1 MLKATSGIVVIL
13 KTSERGLFR
22 SAFVVGAAFAAM
34 TVAATAV
41 RAQSTGVAACD
52 DFLAKYETCITSKI
66 PGAQQA
72 TFKGQLD
79 QTRKTWTD
87 AAKNAATKPSLEAV
101 CKQSADQMKTSLQ
114 AFGCVF

>member
-1 MLKATSGIVVIL
+1 MLKATSRTAVIL

-41 RAQSTGVAACD
+41 HGQSTGVAACD

-66 PGAQQA
+66 SWCSAGDVQRPVGP
-72 TFKGQLD
+72 
-79 QTRKTWTD
+79 D
-87 AAKNAATKPSLEAV
+87 AEGVDRCRQERGRETVTGSR
-101 CKQSADQMKTSLQ
+101 LQ
-114 AFGCVF
+114 AER

>member
-1 MLKATSGIVVIL
+1 MLKATSGIAVIS
-13 KTSERGLFR
+13 KTSERGRFR

-87 AAKNAATKPSLEAV
+87 AAKNPATKPSLEAV

-114 AFGCVF
+114 AFGCAF

>member
-1 MLKATSGIVVIL
+1 MRKATSGIAVTLRTGV
-13 KTSERGLFR
+13 RGRFR
-22 SAFVVGAAFAAM
+22 SAFVVGAAFAAI

-87 AAKNAATKPSLEAV
+87 AAKNSAAKPSLEAV

-114 AFGCVF
+114 AFGCAF

>member
-1 MLKATSGIVVIL
+1 MLKATSGIAVVL
-13 KTSERGLFR
+13 KTSERGLCR

-41 RAQSTGVAACD
+41 HAQSTGVAACD

-79 QTRKTWTD
+79 QTRKTWAD
-87 AAKNAATKPSLEAV
+87 AAKNPAAKPTLEAV

-114 AFGCVF
+114 AFGCAF